1 MAAGGR
7 LTPDRSVPSTGKP
20 AAGRTTLSQVQ
31 RRRTQLWTISIV
43 LIATIVA
50 IVVLTLVGRGFLFE
64 DLTLSALTVWIIGV
78 LLVGLAIAFIL
89 YVLEKERNLRRLSEE
104 LVEEQIT
111 TASLG
116 RMVEQEH
123 ETVTRLEELDRMKS
137 DFIATVS
144 HELRTPLTA
153 IIGAAKTIAR
163 KGDRMDNEQH
173 ASLVEMV
180 SRQGQRLFRLVDDV
194 LTASRSDS
202 GLMTPKRERVDLAAT
217 ANLVIDDLRLAYPD
231 DEREIMLQSDPPDA
245 RAWGDPDAVQ
255 QILANLVENAIK
267 YSGEGAP
274 IKVTVSESA
283 SEVVIEV
290 ADFGKGIPPEHFETI
305 FERFRQVEPS
315 DSRSAGGFGLGLFIV
330 KSLVE
335 VHRGTVD
342 VTSEVDKGTTFRV
355 SLPQRSERSE

>member
-1 MAAGGR
+1 MAAGER

-31 RRRTQLWTISIV
+31 RRRTELWTISIV
-43 LIATIVA
+43 LIATVVA

-64 DLTLSALTVWIIGV
+64 DLTLSSLTVWIIGV

-89 YVLEKERNLRRLSEE
+89 YVLEIERNLRRLSDE
-104 LVEEQIT
+104 LVEEQVT
-111 TASLG
+111 TVSLA
-116 RMVEQEH
+116 RRVEQEH
-123 ETVTRLEELDRMKS
+123 ETVTRLEELDRLKS

-163 KGDRMDNEQH
+163 KGNRMDPEQH
-173 ASLVEMV
+173 ASMVEMI

-202 GLMTPKRERVDLAAT
+202 ELMTPKREHVDLAEA
-217 ANLVIDDLRLAYPD
+217 AQLVIDDLRHAYPD
-231 DEREIMLQSDPPDA
+231 DEREITLESDPPDA
-245 RAWGDPDAVQ
+245 HAWGDPDVVQ

-267 YSGEGAP
+267 YAGNGAP
-274 IKVTVSESA
+274 IKVTVSESE
-283 SEVVIEV
+283 SEVILEV
-290 ADFGKGIPPEHFETI
+290 ADSGKGIPPEHFDSI

-335 VHRGTVD
+335 LHRGTVD
-342 VTSEVDKGTTFRV
+342 VTSEVGKGTAFGV
-355 SLPQRSERSE
+355 HLPQRSERSD